1 MGTVPVGAT
10 ITTRHTAMNV
20 VSVSQTGTIGC
31 QPSSSLQSHSFASG
45 RGELTQLE
53 GEPEWTLKYART
65 YPVECSCPTHE
76 TQHKSPGAVSHA
88 NVTPGGGSVHRLS
101 HRPPLEVAQELL
113 VGHLLRP
120 KAAGHFSLLLIVW
133 MWSE

>member
-1 MGTVPVGAT
+1 
-10 ITTRHTAMNV
+10 MNV

-53 GEPEWTLKYART
+53 GEPEWALKYART
-65 YPVECSCPTHE
+65 YPVECSYPTHE

-88 NVTPGGGSVHRLS
+88 NVTPGGGSVHTP
-101 HRPPLEVAQELL
+101 PPLEVAQELL

-120 KAAGHFSLLLIVW
+120 KAAGHFSLLIVW

>member
-1 MGTVPVGAT
+1 MSGPVRIQEQNRTDRKLQYTASEHKAVWVPVGAT

-53 GEPEWTLKYART
+53 GEPEWALKYART
-65 YPVECSCPTHE
+65 YPV
-76 TQHKSPGAVSHA
+76 
-88 NVTPGGGSVHRLS
+88 
-101 HRPPLEVAQELL
+101 
-113 VGHLLRP
+113 
-120 KAAGHFSLLLIVW
+120 
-133 MWSE
+133 